1 MLSIIS
7 LASIRLIELNYPSRE
22 PQLFRQYLFF
32 NILFPVFYLFLVAY
46 LIPLL
51 MSLNYPKNVALIL
64 NLACFLLMIAYVV
77 ISLYFFFIKK
87 DPDLLP
93 QKIDI
98 IIGILEGGLLGVA
111 SASSDKSSKKRRMT

>member
-1 MLSIIS
+1 M
-7 LASIRLIELNYPSRE
+7 
-22 PQLFRQYLFF
+22 
-32 NILFPVFYLFLVAY
+32 AY

>member
-1 MLSIIS
+1 M
-7 LASIRLIELNYPSRE
+7 
-22 PQLFRQYLFF
+22 
-32 NILFPVFYLFLVAY
+32 AY
-46 LIPLL
+46 LIPLF

-98 IIGILEGGLLGVA
+98 SIGVLGGVLLGIA
-111 SASSDKSSKKRRMT
+111 TANSD